1 MSEKLSDTEA
11 MNLIHVELEST
22 EWSSDTPDNIADI
35 MRATGRVLAEEDV
48 EPTREELID
57 LLTDDWEQTLR
68 GCAGAAADILVNGF
82 KGYGSMN
89 HAELLKE
96 SSDAGLLDN
105 ED

>member
-1 MSEKLSDTEA
+1 MSERLSDTEA
-11 MNLIHVELEST
+11 MNLIHVKLEST
-22 EWSSDTPDNIADI
+22 EWSSDTPDNIAHI
-35 MRATGRVLAEEDV
+35 VRSTGRVPAEQDV

-89 HAELLKE
+89 HAELLTE
-96 SSDAGLLDN
+96 ASDGELLDN